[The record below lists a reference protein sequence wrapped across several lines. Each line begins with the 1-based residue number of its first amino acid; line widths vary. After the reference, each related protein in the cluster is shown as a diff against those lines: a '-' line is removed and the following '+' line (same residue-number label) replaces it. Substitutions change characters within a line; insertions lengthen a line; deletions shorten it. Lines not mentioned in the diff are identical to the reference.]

1 MPRTALPRAASACS
15 MPMPYRGV
23 VISRAY
29 VGLTVVT
36 AIGMQDALL
45 ERVDGPGL
53 EIVLVK

>member
-1 MPRTALPRAASACS
+1 MPCTALPRAASACS
-15 MPMPYRGV
+15 IPMPKRGV

-36 AIGMQDALL
+36 ASGVQDAVL
-45 ERVDGPGL
+45 ERIDARRL